1 MLNNQLRN
9 CLTALPLKMM
19 NSFSTLAVLKFG
31 NKNVRVML
39 LYFALFFIKKK
50 DSKCYH
56 SFQIKNR
63 LPLKYLSVA
72 LAKTTLRDHGNDP

>member
-1 MLNNQLRN
+1 MSEL
-9 CLTALPLKMM
+9 CCFISP
-19 NSFSTLAVLKFG
+19 F
-31 NKNVRVML
+31 
-39 LYFALFFIKKK
+39 FFIKKK